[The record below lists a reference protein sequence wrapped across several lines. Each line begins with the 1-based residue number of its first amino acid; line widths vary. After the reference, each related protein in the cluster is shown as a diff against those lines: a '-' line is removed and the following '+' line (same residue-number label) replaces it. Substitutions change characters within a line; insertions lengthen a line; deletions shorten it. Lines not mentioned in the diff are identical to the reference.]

1 MRDIEGQHGCRFA
14 SEIFYWNFSSKS
26 KCLKKN
32 GIGGGKNQ
40 LMLDKS
46 LILYVDNCILFIYEP
61 IGHTV
66 CSLTLIHA

>member
-1 MRDIEGQHGCRFA
+1 MRDKEGQHGCRFA
-14 SEIFYWNFSSKS
+14 SEIFYWNFSSK
-26 KCLKKN
+26 KK
-32 GIGGGKNQ
+32 KELEEKKQ